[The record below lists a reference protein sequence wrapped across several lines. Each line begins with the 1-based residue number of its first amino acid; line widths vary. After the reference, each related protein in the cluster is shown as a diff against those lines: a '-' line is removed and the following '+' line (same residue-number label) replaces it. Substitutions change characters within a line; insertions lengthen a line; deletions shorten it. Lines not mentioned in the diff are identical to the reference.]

1 MGLCEMSPSGTA
13 FTLGYK
19 YNIENIAGVVLEA
32 SEVFTEDIAAYEP
45 GTWEEH
51 IIKC

>member
-1 MGLCEMSPSGTA
+1 MGLYEMSPSGTA

-19 YNIENIAGVVLEA
+19 YYIENLAGVVLES

-45 GTWEEH
+45 GSWEEH
-51 IIKC
+51 IIKY